1 MASSFLEVGSE
12 GLKALKDDLTNL
24 SKSLHQVYE
33 LMNADLSKLGE
44 AWRDSKYEEF
54 LNGFRP
60 QMNKCEEI
68 AQRYE
73 DWCKKVLDPA
83 IKKCIKIE
91 DTDVSGNNAGPSMGS
106 DVNSTSS
113 STTTTPSKAD
123 RFREGTP
130 RVQARINVLRGQ
142 GIDPNERL
150 YPPQGIIL
158 QEEAEDKRKEI
169 EVKTREML
177 LAQLYRGRGR

>member
-83 IKKCIKIE
+83 IEKCIKIE
-91 DTDVSGNNAGPSMGS
+91 DTDVSGNNS
-106 DVNSTSS
+106 
-113 STTTTPSKAD
+113 
-123 RFREGTP
+123 FR
-130 RVQARINVLRGQ
+130 AVLY
-142 GIDPNERL
+142 L
-150 YPPQGIIL
+150 
-158 QEEAEDKRKEI
+158 K
-169 EVKTREML
+169 
-177 LAQLYRGRGR
+177 

>member
-44 AWRDSKYEEF
+44 AWRDSKYEE
-54 LNGFRP
+54 
-60 QMNKCEEI
+60 I

-83 IKKCIKIE
+83 IEKCIKIE
-91 DTDVSGNNAGPSMGS
+91 TTDVSGNNAGPSMDS
-106 DVNSTSS
+106 YVNSTSS

-123 RFREGTP
+123 RFREGAA

-142 GIDPNERL
+142 GINPNERL
-150 YPPQGIIL
+150 YPPQGMIL